1 MMCAETVHE
10 IVVERHLGFQAFDTL
25 PQALFA
31 IGKRMVVHKA
41 EIRRSIL
48 LSVYQD
54 ISTSLSLITPVG
66 DNEMMGKS
74 VI

>member
-1 MMCAETVHE
+1 MARSRNRKVTV
-10 IVVERHLGFQAFDTL
+10 
-25 PQALFA
+25 
-31 IGKRMVVHKA
+31 KVVHKA